1 MIVRDTKKVDSYF
14 RIALPR
20 EWAKPGDEVYFEIT
34 KSGSL
39 VVRKMNKEVTDDGG
53 IQ

>member
-1 MIVRDTKKVDSYF
+1 MIVRDTKKVDSSY
-14 RIALPR
+14 RVALPR
-20 EWAKPGDEVYFEIT
+20 DWAKPGEEVYFDIT

-39 VVRKMNKEVTDDGG
+39 VVRKMKKEVTEDGG